1 MMTDEESAGKGKKD
15 DDSVAPDPQPGTP
28 SEDEGRRD
36 FIKKLPYVAPVIQTF
51 CSAKERWPVAI
62 KEEISAT
69 SVVSSGVCHPTPGRA
84 THHHHHHHRMMTTI
98 DSARQTAVAHR
109 QSLKESG
116 CATFFRLGSSEV
128 ESLSGPNEYPLTSGV
143 SV

>member
-98 DSARQTAVAHR
+98 DSAPLSSDSDRARWNPCQDQMSTHLHLEC
-109 QSLKESG
+109 QYESI
-116 CATFFRLGSSEV
+116 
-128 ESLSGPNEYPLTSGV
+128 
-143 SV
+143 